1 VPRSRY
7 ARWDGRQDPL
17 GERADIP
24 ELLDRLADDLLMGS
38 GGRAALD
45 QLRRRGM
52 PGRRGTDALRR
63 TLAREARELRERLAT
78 EDPLTPYADAL
89 DEVVDIEREALAQ
102 RDDEAARFDE
112 LRLDTLPP
120 DPAGRFRELGRYDF
134 SSPDAAAR
142 FEALADQLRKDL
154 LDAHLQALTGAL
166 EAVTPQ
172 DVARIAAMLG
182 DLSELVEARAA
193 NGGAPPADEPE
204 RFAAF
209 VERHRDVLPE
219 VVGSD
224 GVPRPPRDLDELLGE
239 LARRA
244 QAARA
249 FLRSLSP
256 SQRAQLQD
264 LASQVFDDLDL
275 EFQLDRLGRA
285 LPAAYP
291 GGVPGPSDPSAGGT
305 GDGWGGED
313 GIGDADAPEAGTP
326 GGPISRQVDAYER
339 LAELEELAEQLDGG
353 YQGATLEDVDEEA
366 LRRHL
371 GDDAVRDLRELKE
384 IERALERSGAM
395 RVRDGE
401 LELTPRGARLLGER
415 ALARLLA
422 RVRREPAVRTVGADP
437 EPTGQTR
444 PWRFGDRE
452 PIAPGA
458 TVRNA
463 VMRRAAEG
471 WAAGSRAA
479 AGARADDGGAAVEA
493 AGRVR
498 LHPDDLEVVEQEVR
512 PRTATALLL
521 DLSFSMPLQGHFV
534 PAKRMAL
541 ALHALIEGKH
551 RQDSLHLIGFSD
563 YARRMQ
569 PADLAAAGFERV
581 YGTNM
586 HHAFLLA
593 RRVLADDPRPVKRVV
608 MVTDGE
614 PTAHLVDGRSVF
626 NWPPVAETLEA
637 TLREAMRLARAGI
650 ELDIFLLEDDPGLV
664 AFAGRLARLTGG
676 EVFRM
681 SAEEVGHTVVTGYR
695 SGVRRAQ

>member
-1 VPRSRY
+1 M
-7 ARWDGRQDPL
+7 

-38 GGRAALD
+38 GGRSALG

-52 PGRRGTDALRR
+52 PGRRGTDAMRR
-63 TLAREARELRERLAT
+63 ALARETRGLRERLAR
-78 EDPLTPYADAL
+78 EDPLAPYADAL
-89 DEVVDIEREALAQ
+89 DEVVDIERQALAQ
-102 RDDEAARFDE
+102 RDDDAARFDE
-112 LRLDTLPP
+112 LRLDALPP

-134 SSPDAAAR
+134 SSPEAAAR

-166 EAVTPQ
+166 EAVTPE
-172 DVARIAAMLG
+172 DIARIAAMLG
-182 DLSELVEARAA
+182 DLNELVEARAA
-193 NGGAPPADEPE
+193 NGGEPPADEPE

-209 VERHRDVLPE
+209 VERHRDLLPE

-224 GVPRPPRDLDELLGE
+224 GVSRAPRDLDELLGE

-291 GGVPGPSDPSAGGT
+291 GGVPGPSEPSAGGARDGSGIADGV
-305 GDGWGGED
+305 GDPDEAHAGGS
-313 GIGDADAPEAGTP
+313 

-339 LAELEELAEQLDGG
+339 LAELEELEEQLDGG

-366 LRRHL
+366 LRRNL
-371 GDDAVRDLRELKE
+371 GEDAVRDLRELKE

-401 LELTPRGARLLGER
+401 LELTPRGARMLGER

-422 RVRREPAVRTVGADP
+422 RVRREPAIRTVGADP

-471 WAAGSRAA
+471 RASGGAPTTGA
-479 AGARADDGGAAVEA
+479 AGAAGATGATGAAGA

-681 SAEEVGHTVVTGYR
+681 NAEEVGHTVVTGYR
-695 SGVRRAQ
+695 SGVRRDR

>member
-24 ELLDRLADDLLMGS
+24 ELLDRLADDLLMGA
-38 GGRAALD
+38 GGRSALD

-63 TLAREARELRERLAT
+63 ALAAEARQLRERLAG
-78 EDPLTPYADAL
+78 EDPLAPYAKTL

-166 EAVTPQ
+166 EAVTPE

-182 DLSELVEARAA
+182 DLNELVEARAA
-193 NGGAPPADEPE
+193 NGGEPPADEPE

-209 VERHRDVLPE
+209 VERHRDLLPE
-219 VVGSD
+219 VVGPD
-224 GVPRPPRDLDELLGE
+224 GVARPPRDLDELLGE

-256 SQRAQLQD
+256 SQRAQLED
-264 LASQVFDDLDL
+264 LASQVLDDLDL

-285 LPAAYP
+285 LPAAFP
-291 GGVPGPSDPSAGGT
+291 GGVPGPSEPSSDGGAAAG
-305 GDGWGGED
+305 
-313 GIGDADAPEAGTP
+313 EAGADGSGWPDEPQPGGP

-339 LAELEELAEQLDGG
+339 LAELEELDQQLDGG

-371 GDDAVRDLRELKE
+371 GEDAVRDLRELKE

-463 VMRRAAEG
+463 VMRRAAEARPG
-471 WAAGSRAA
+471 D
-479 AGARADDGGAAVEA
+479 GARGAPDA

-541 ALHALIEGKH
+541 ALHALLEGKH

-681 SAEEVGHTVVTGYR
+681 SAEEVGHTVVAGYR
-695 SGVRRAQ
+695 SGVRRAR

>member
-1 VPRSRY
+1 MPRSRY

-45 QLRRRGM
+45 QLRRRGI
-52 PGRRGTDALRR
+52 PGWRGTDALRR
-63 TLAREARELRERLAT
+63 ALAAEAKALRKRLVG
-78 EDPLTPYADAL
+78 EDPLAPYADAL

-102 RDDEAARFDE
+102 RDDESARFDE
-112 LRLDTLPP
+112 LRLDALPP

-134 SSPDAAAR
+134 SSPEAAAR

-166 EAVTPQ
+166 EAVTPE
-172 DVARIAAMLG
+172 DIARIAAMLG
-182 DLSELVEARAA
+182 DLNELVEARAA
-193 NGGAPPADEPE
+193 NGGEPPADEPE

-209 VERHRDVLPE
+209 VERHRDLLPE
-219 VVGSD
+219 VVGAD
-224 GVPRPPRDLDELLGE
+224 GSPRPPRDLDELLGE

-256 SQRAQLQD
+256 SQRAQLED

-275 EFQLDRLGRA
+275 EFQLDRLGRT

-291 GGVPGPSDPSAGGT
+291 GGVPGPSDPSAGGA
-305 GDGWGGED
+305 GDGSGVPDGVGDPDGPQTGGR
-313 GIGDADAPEAGTP
+313 

-339 LAELEELAEQLDGG
+339 LAELEELDQQLDGG

-371 GDDAVRDLRELKE
+371 GADAVRDLRELKE
-384 IERALERSGAM
+384 VERALERSGAM

-463 VMRRAAEG
+463 VMRRASEG
-471 WAAGSRAA
+471 RAGDGDAAAGS
-479 AGARADDGGAAVEA
+479 

-498 LHPDDLEVVEQEVR
+498 LHPDDLEVEEQEVR

-650 ELDIFLLEDDPGLV
+650 ELDIFLLEEDPGLV

-695 SGVRRAQ
+695 SGVRRDR

>member
-38 GGRAALD
+38 GGRSALD

-63 TLAREARELRERLAT
+63 ALAADARHLRERLAG
-78 EDPLTPYADAL
+78 EDPLAPYAEAL

-102 RDDEAARFDE
+102 REDEAARFDE

-134 SSPDAAAR
+134 SSPEAATR

-166 EAVTPQ
+166 EAVTPE

-182 DLSELVEARAA
+182 DLNELIEARAA
-193 NGGAPPADEPE
+193 NGGEPPADEPE

-209 VERHRDVLPE
+209 VDRHRDLLPE
-219 VVGSD
+219 VVGPD
-224 GVPRPPRDLDELLGE
+224 GVVRAPRDLDELLGE

-244 QAARA
+244 QAAQA

-285 LPAAYP
+285 LPAAFP
-291 GGVPGPSDPSAGGT
+291 GGVPGPSAPSSAGDAG
-305 GDGWGGED
+305 GGEEGAD
-313 GIGDADAPEAGTP
+313 GSGWPDEPQAGAP

-339 LAELEELAEQLDGG
+339 LAELEELDQQLDGG

-366 LRRHL
+366 LHRHL
-371 GDDAVRDLRELKE
+371 GEDAVRDLRELKE
-384 IERALERSGAM
+384 IERALERSGTM

-463 VMRRAAEG
+463 VMRRAAE
-471 WAAGSRAA
+471 ARAGD
-479 AGARADDGGAAVEA
+479 GARETPDA

-695 SGVRRAQ
+695 SGVRRAR